1 MDKEKDEITL
11 SPKHGLN
18 PSLLKCFACGKAAGI
33 ALLGKLKD
41 DEEAPREMTNQNIF
55 CDNCQNVINQD
66 GLLVISVRDGEN
78 SDNPYRTGK
87 MVGITK
93 EAKERIFKDIK
104 TNVCYM
110 EDSVFSKLFDI
121 VENEESN

>member
-1 MDKEKDEITL
+1 MNKEKDEITL

-18 PSLLKCFACGKAAGI
+18 PSLLKCFACGKATSI
-33 ALLGKLKD
+33 ALLGKLKN

-55 CDNCQNVINQD
+55 CNNCQNVINQD
-66 GLLVISVRDGEN
+66 GLLVISVRDGETSN
-78 SDNPYRTGK
+78 NPYRTGK

-110 EDSVFSKLFDI
+110 EDSVFDKIFNMT
-121 VENEESN
+121 ENEENN

>member
-1 MDKEKDEITL
+1 MKDEIIL

-18 PSLLKCFACGKAAGI
+18 PSLLKCFACGKDAGI
-33 ALLGKLKD
+33 ALLGKLKN
-41 DEEAPREMTNQNIF
+41 DEEAPMEMTDRNIF

-66 GLLVISVRDGEN
+66 GLLVISVRDGETGN
-78 SDNPYRTGK
+78 NPFRTGK
-87 MVGITK
+87 LVGITK

-110 EDSVFSKLFDI
+110 EDSVFDKIFNIS
-121 VENEESN
+121 ENEENN

>member
-1 MDKEKDEITL
+1 MSKITL
-11 SPKHGLN
+11 SSKHGLN
-18 PSLLKCFACGKAAGI
+18 PSLLKCFACGKNAGI
-33 ALLGKLKD
+33 ALLGKLKN
-41 DEEAPREMTNQNIF
+41 DEEAPMEMTDQNIF

-66 GLLVISVRDGEN
+66 GLLVISVRDGET

-110 EDSVFSKLFDI
+110 EDSVFDKIFNI
-121 VENEESN
+121 TENEENN

>member
-1 MDKEKDEITL
+1 MSKKKDEIIL

-18 PSLLKCFACGKAAGI
+18 PSLLKCFACGKNAGI
-33 ALLGKLKD
+33 ALLGKLKN
-41 DEEAPREMTNQNIF
+41 DEEAPREMTDKTIF
-55 CDNCQNVINQD
+55 CNDCQNVINQD
-66 GLLVISVRDGEN
+66 GLLVISVRDGET

-93 EAKERIFKDIK
+93 EAKNIIFKDIK

-110 EDSVFSKLFDI
+110 EDSVFDKIFNI
-121 VENEESN
+121 TENEENN

>member
-1 MDKEKDEITL
+1 MSKKKDEITL
-11 SPKHGLN
+11 SPKHGVN
-18 PSLLKCFACGKAAGI
+18 PSLLKCFACGKDAGI
-33 ALLGKLKD
+33 ALLGKLKN

-55 CDNCQNVINQD
+55 CDNCLKVINQD
-66 GLLVISVRDGEN
+66 GLLVISVKDGEN

-121 VENEESN
+121 AENEESN

>member
-1 MDKEKDEITL
+1 MKKKKDEIII

-18 PSLLKCFACGKAAGI
+18 PSLLKCFACGKAAGV

-41 DEEAPREMTNQNIF
+41 DEEAPMEMTDQNIF
-55 CDNCQNVINQD
+55 CDNCQKVINQN
-66 GLLVISVRDGEN
+66 GLLVISVRDGETGN
-78 SDNPYRTGK
+78 NPFRTGK

-121 VENEESN
+121 TENEESN